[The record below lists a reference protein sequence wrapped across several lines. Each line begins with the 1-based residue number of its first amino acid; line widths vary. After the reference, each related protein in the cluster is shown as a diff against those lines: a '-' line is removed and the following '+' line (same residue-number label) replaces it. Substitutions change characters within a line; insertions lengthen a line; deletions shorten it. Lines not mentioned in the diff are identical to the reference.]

1 LYLLLYV
8 LVTASTLKVNFAPY
22 LIDIVLHGRVD
33 SLRHKAKVRGGIL
46 KITLFKSDDQSIWG
60 ILEVPDN
67 DEKDVLRQKSS
78 FQHQDLEDKLAV
90 SRKDRRVA
98 DERHSVRKQMAL
110 EESERNRLEGKKE
123 EEKQNAEDEMYAT
136 FSKLHEPSPL
146 ANFESIGNHRF
157 PTSNVFENEMDDID
171 DNRETEEVSS
181 DGLENSQISVGSQS
195 GDCHM
200 SATPEIDEDSDLKYI
215 PPPRVVGTCVDG
227 SSAKVNI
234 NFTPRVFPTPMRES
248 TQANEE
254 DWIAKNRKHLKKHGT
269 LGRNM
274 PKGNGI
280 DVTEEDPAWLKAK
293 GDDFYRVGDFLSA
306 MNAYS
311 AALDIDESMV
321 SCYSNRSACYLKLSS
336 PHDCKSDCSQA
347 IVILEQDA
355 KDDSGLIESTQTKV
369 LLKLLMR
376 RGVANCQMGLYKEAT
391 NDYQECLRILL
402 QSSSSILDISAKNL
416 QSDIEK
422 LSQLEKAD
430 NLKKNADTKFSQ
442 SDISDALKLYSDA
455 LLESPLHVGCLSNR
469 AACKIATRDFCG
481 CIRDCSLAL
490 DIFDS
495 DDSLQCSTPLSSG
508 SSEKL
513 SMLTAIL
520 PAKGSDKRKSWY
532 LKTLVRRGAAH
543 FQAGNVNDAILD
555 YSKACAIDPTN
566 NSLKTDLNNLRNS
579 RSM

>member
-1 LYLLLYV
+1 
-8 LVTASTLKVNFAPY
+8 
-22 LIDIVLHGRVD
+22 
-33 SLRHKAKVRGGIL
+33 
-46 KITLFKSDDQSIWG
+46 
-60 ILEVPDN
+60 
-67 DEKDVLRQKSS
+67 
-78 FQHQDLEDKLAV
+78 
-90 SRKDRRVA
+90 
-98 DERHSVRKQMAL
+98 MAL

-123 EEKQNAEDEMYAT
+123 EEKHNAEDEMYDT
-136 FSKLHEPSPL
+136 FSKLQVPSPL
-146 ANFESIGNHRF
+146 PKVQTVGNNHS
-157 PTSNVFENEMDDID
+157 PTSDVMENENEGLDSY
-171 DNRETEEVSS
+171 RETESAELIDAGS
-181 DGLENSQISVGSQS
+181 LEISQLSVGSES
-195 GDCHM
+195 GELQM
-200 SATPEIDEDSDLKYI
+200 SEVPEVDEDSDLKYI
-215 PPPRVVGTCVDG
+215 PPPRVVGTSADG
-227 SSAKVNI
+227 ASGRVNI

-274 PKGNGI
+274 PKGNGV

-336 PHDCKSDCSQA
+336 PHDCKSDCTQA
-347 IVILEQDA
+347 IEILENDA
-355 KDDSGLIESTQTKV
+355 KFENDLIDSTQTKV

-376 RGVANCQMGLYKEAT
+376 RGVANCQMGLYKEAI
-391 NDYQECLRILL
+391 NDYQDCLRLL
-402 QSSSSILDISAKNL
+402 QNSSNNLDMSAENL
-416 QSDIEK
+416 ENDIEK
-422 LSQLEKAD
+422 LIQLEKAD
-430 NLKKNADTKFSQ
+430 CLKKNADTKFSQ
-442 SDISDALKLYSDA
+442 SDISEALKLYSDA

-469 AACKIATRDFCG
+469 AACKIAIRDFGG
-481 CIRDCSLAL
+481 CVNDCSLAL
-490 DIFDS
+490 EIFDS
-495 DDSLQCSTPLSSG
+495 DDSLQSSTPLSSG
-508 SSEKL
+508 SSENL

-543 FQAGNVNDAILD
+543 FQAGNVEEAILD

-579 RSM
+579 RST